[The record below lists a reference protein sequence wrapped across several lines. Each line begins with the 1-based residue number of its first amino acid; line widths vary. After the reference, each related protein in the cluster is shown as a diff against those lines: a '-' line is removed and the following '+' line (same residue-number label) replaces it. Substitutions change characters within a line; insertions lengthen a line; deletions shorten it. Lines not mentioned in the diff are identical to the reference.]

1 LNFSNTD
8 GIDTW
13 IWYLNLRAY
22 EEGDHVGVLGLLRL
36 EVLHRHH
43 PVVAREVLQEEGLYL
58 VRELKYLLKIS

>member
-1 LNFSNTD
+1 
-8 GIDTW
+8 
-13 IWYLNLRAY
+13 
-22 EEGDHVGVLGLLRL
+22 VGALGLLRL